1 MVGTAD
7 PRPVASTPNTSRA
20 VIDAL
25 QEGLLIVDSDGRVL
39 EANAVAVAILGLPR
53 DQLIGGQLDAHGRDA
68 TTVDGMPFPPTD
80 RPSVIAA
87 RTGEPA
93 SAVVGLRAEA
103 SGPLWLRVA
112 ASPLL
117 PDDADKDEP
126 GRPAL
131 VVTMVDVTTERLRTD
146 ELRRSEERFRLTFE
160 DAAIG
165 MAIVSLSGRFLQVN
179 QALVKILGMSRAE
192 LLARTFQEITHPDD
206 IDADIEQLSLLLDG
220 TIHGYQIDKRYVT
233 PSGTV
238 IRARLTVS
246 LAHDAAGRP
255 LHFISQIEDVTAMRR
270 AQDVLEQRALYD
282 HLTGLANRSLLLD
295 RLNHALAMHARNDKL
310 VAVVF
315 ADLDHFKRIN
325 DSLGHDAGDRV
336 LRIVADRM
344 RTSVRPG
351 DTVARIGG
359 DEFVVVL
366 EQIDSAEQ
374 AGELL
379 QRIQASVELPL
390 QLDGHLLLPA
400 MSAGLTVDDG
410 SGDAQRVLRD
420 ADTAMYVAKNTG
432 RGRWVTFR
440 EEHRRAAL
448 NRLAVEG
455 DLRAAIDNGDFE
467 LHYQPIVE
475 LASRE
480 VSGYEA
486 LVRWR
491 HPERGLVLPESFIGI
506 ADDADLTPE
515 LGAWVLREAVGFL
528 ARHPEL
534 PGRLYVNVSP
544 RELGRASLAPSV
556 GSDPLPSGLA
566 RLIAQTLEAHGV
578 AASRLGI
585 EIAEV
590 GVLEAT
596 EHTRTELESIARL
609 GVAVLLDGFGT
620 GYSALLSALA
630 APITGLKLDRSFTT
644 RLGESAAADR
654 VSSAVAA
661 VVASL
666 RSYGI
671 ASGLETE
678 EQASVALAQGWQ
690 HGQGWLFGRPLPEA
704 LMGPRVAARE

>member
-1 MVGTAD
+1 MGTAD

-25 QEGLLIVDSDGRVL
+25 QEGLLIVDPDGRVL

-53 DQLIGGQLDAHGRDA
+53 EQLIGGQLDAHGRDA
-68 TTVDGMPFPPTD
+68 TTVDGMPFPPED

-93 SAVVGLRAEA
+93 SAVVGLRAET
-103 SGPLWLRVA
+103 SDPLWLRVA

-117 PDDADKDEP
+117 PDDADDHEP

-165 MAIVSLSGRFLQVN
+165 MAIVSLDGRFLQVN
-179 QALVKILGMSRAE
+179 QALAQILGMSRAE
-192 LLARTFQEITHPDD
+192 LLALTFQEITHPDD

-255 LHFISQIEDVTAMRR
+255 LHFISQIEDVTAIRR

-315 ADLDHFKRIN
+315 ADLDHFKQIN

-448 NRLAVEG
+448 DRLAVEG

-467 LHYQPIVE
+467 LHYQPIVD
-475 LASRE
+475 LATRE

-486 LVRWR
+486 LVRWH
-491 HPERGLVLPESFIGI
+491 HPERGLVLPEAFIAI

-534 PGRLYVNVSP
+534 PGRLYINVSP
-544 RELGRASLAPSV
+544 RELGRVSLAPGE
-556 GSDPLPSGLA
+556 GSDHLPSGLA
-566 RLIAQTLEAHGV
+566 RLIARTLEAQGV

-585 EIAEV
+585 EITEV

-596 EHTRTELESIARL
+596 EHTRTELGNIARL

-630 APITGLKLDRSFTT
+630 APVTGLKLDRSFTT
-644 RLGESAAADR
+644 RLGESGAADR

-661 VVASL
+661 VVVAL
-666 RSYGI
+666 GSYGV

-678 EQASVALAQGWQ
+678 EQASVALSQGWQ